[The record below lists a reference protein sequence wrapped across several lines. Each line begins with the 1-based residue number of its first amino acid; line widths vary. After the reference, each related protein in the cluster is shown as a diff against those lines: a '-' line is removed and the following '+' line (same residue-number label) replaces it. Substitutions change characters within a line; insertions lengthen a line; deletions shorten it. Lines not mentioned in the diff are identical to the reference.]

1 MNDQNLS
8 SLQNWNAFWDY
19 HLGAW
24 DGQWT
29 RYQPS
34 GELSESFLSNRSFE
48 SDPEKKIIN
57 QFNQYFYRH
66 GEHEEKRWTYS
77 FKDHCKKDGFMHP
90 ASDYMRGLAF
100 RDGSAAWLVL
110 QAKKEQYFPMELFLT
125 NKNVRCSVGM
135 LYGVDG
141 ELQRTACIRERRKDL
156 DDSSWS
162 NTSELVP
169 AWEIRNQWHGI
180 TQIIDT
186 DLIRSSINTT
196 FDMKPQMNE
205 EEYFFPDNIVLRCP
219 ARITLNQKF
228 TITGIWLESKN
239 QLKTIKAFYGDDSKL
254 IDVRL
259 GIYNHK

>member
-29 RYQPS
+29 RYKPS

-100 RDGSAAWLVL
+100 RDGSAA
-110 QAKKEQYFPMELFLT
+110 
-125 NKNVRCSVGM
+125 
-135 LYGVDG
+135 
-141 ELQRTACIRERRKDL
+141 
-156 DDSSWS
+156 
-162 NTSELVP
+162 
-169 AWEIRNQWHGI
+169 
-180 TQIIDT
+180 
-186 DLIRSSINTT
+186 
-196 FDMKPQMNE
+196 
-205 EEYFFPDNIVLRCP
+205 
-219 ARITLNQKF
+219 
-228 TITGIWLESKN
+228 
-239 QLKTIKAFYGDDSKL
+239 
-254 IDVRL
+254 
-259 GIYNHK
+259 